1 MRHARPNSIQ
11 SARSR
16 RDGRVS
22 VLVGDKV
29 YNPGQLLYTNDLYGC
44 MYDGAYGFVPPPP
57 SFGPA
62 PAVGTYS
69 TASAPGTPS
78 MPPMQGPSQGGSAPS
93 GPPQASQQEVAK
105 WNAVGQVGSA
115 LASMTGMIA
124 GSIITN
130 RGQQKLA
137 EQQAR
142 YARQAAPGQ
151 AMLAEKQSL
160 LANAQA
166 ALTSAQNAYIWPLA
180 LVGVTIV
187 GGLAFYATST
197 KKEKLAKRALPAQA
211 DT

>member
-1 MRHARPNSIQ
+1 MRYARPNSIQ

-22 VLVGDKV
+22 VLVGDKI
-29 YNPGQLLYTNDLYGC
+29 YDPGQLLYTNDLYG
-44 MYDGAYGFVPPPP
+44 GVYGYYAPAP
-57 SFGPA
+57 SLGPA
-62 PAVGTYS
+62 PTVATYS
-69 TASAPGTPS
+69 TPAPAGPS
-78 MPPMQGPSQGGSAPS
+78 MPPMQGPSQGGPAPS

-124 GSIITN
+124 GSIISN
-130 RGQQKLA
+130 RGAQKLA
-137 EQQAR
+137 EQQAK

-187 GGLAFYATST
+187 GGLAFYVTST
-197 KKEKLAKRALPAQA
+197 KKETLAKSAAAPQA
-211 DT
+211 GT

>member
-1 MRHARPNSIQ
+1 MRYARPNSIQ

-22 VLVGDKV
+22 VLVGDKI
-29 YNPGQLLYTNDLYGC
+29 YDPGQLLYTNDLYGGV
-44 MYDGAYGFVPPPP
+44 YGYYAPAPSLGAAPTVATY
-57 SFGPA
+57 STPA
-62 PAVGTYS
+62 PAG
-69 TASAPGTPS
+69 PS
-78 MPPMQGPSQGGSAPS
+78 MPPMQGPSQGGPAPS
-93 GPPQASQQEVAK
+93 GPQQMTPQQQQEIAK
-105 WNAVGQVGSA
+105 WGAVGQVGSA

-124 GSIITN
+124 GSIISN
-130 RGQQKLA
+130 RGAQKLA
-137 EQQAR
+137 EQQAK

-187 GGLAFYATST
+187 GGLAFYVTST
-197 KKEKLAKRALPAQA
+197 KKEKLAKTAAAPQA
-211 DT
+211 GT

>member
-1 MRHARPNSIQ
+1 MHYARPNSIK
-11 SARSR
+11 SARFR

-22 VLVGDKV
+22 VLVGDNI
-29 YNPGQLLYTNDLYGC
+29 YTPGQLLYTDDLYG
-44 MYDGAYGFVPPPP
+44 
-57 SFGPA
+57 
-62 PAVGTYS
+62 GTYS
-69 TASAPGTPS
+69 AYYPPASSFASSPSTGTYSPSAPAGPS
-78 MPPMQGPSQGGSAPS
+78 MPPMQGPSQGGPGPS

-124 GSIITN
+124 GAIITN
-130 RGQQKLA
+130 RGQQKLT

-180 LVGVTIV
+180 LVGVSIV
-187 GGLAFYATST
+187 GGIAFFVTTS
-197 KKEKLAKRALPAQA
+197 KKEKKAAQRSG
-211 DT
+211 TEE

>member
-29 YNPGQLLYTNDLYGC
+29 YNPGQLLYTNDLYGS
-44 MYDGAYGFVPPPP
+44 GYGYSYAPQAP

-62 PAVGTYS
+62 PTYS
-69 TASAPGTPS
+69 TSSAPSMPS
-78 MPPMQGPSQGGSAPS
+78 MPPMQGPAPAGQPS
-93 GPPQASQQEVAK
+93 KPTASQQEVAK
-105 WNAVGQVGSA
+105 WDAVGQVGVA
-115 LASMTGMIA
+115 LANMTGMIA

-137 EQQAR
+137 EQQAK

-180 LVGVTIV
+180 LVGVSIV
-187 GGLAFYATST
+187 GGIAFFVTTS
-197 KKEKLAKRALPAQA
+197 KKEKKAAARSEA
-211 DT
+211 DE